1 MLDYLISAY
10 HWLKQRLTHAGIIW
24 QVIIGAIA
32 LTVLYF
38 LITYIPSVRLVKDW
52 YGQASPTAQVTFLV
66 IILLILIVMVVIA
79 VDGRHQTRL
88 LKSDKLAAE
97 AKQAEAEALREEA

>member
-1 MLDYLISAY
+1 MRGSSGRSLS
-10 HWLKQRLTHAGIIW
+10 
-24 QVIIGAIA
+24 GAIA

-79 VDGRHQTRL
+79 VDGGTRPD
-88 LKSDKLAAE
+88 S
-97 AKQAEAEALREEA
+97 